1 MVDAEKP
8 EQNGMT
14 DSQDPIQPKEGGE
27 ADSEL
32 KDSKNV
38 IASSEDKNEVND
50 LELEG
55 QDYTEEERQRF
66 EELYDRTLGD
76 IRQGQIVM
84 GRVLA
89 ITEQDVLV
97 DIGFKSEG
105 SIPLEEFGE
114 PPEVKVGDKVEVY
127 LDNIED
133 TDGQLILSKK
143 KATFMRLWDKVV
155 DVQEKGGTIDG
166 KCVRRIKG
174 GIVVDLMGVDAF
186 LPGSQIDVKPIRDF
200 DALIGNTYTFK
211 VVKVNKLRK
220 NIVVSRRALLEESM
234 AEQRAKV
241 LSDLE
246 KGQVREGM
254 VKNIT
259 DFGVFVDLGGVD
271 GLLHIND
278 LSWGR
283 INHPSEVVKLDE
295 KIKVMVL
302 DFNDAKDRISLG
314 LKQLQPHPWKEIKE
328 KYPEGSVAKG
338 KVVSIAD
345 YGAFV
350 ELERGVEGLVHV
362 SEMSW
367 TRHGIHPSKLVNVG
381 DTIDV
386 KILSIDKEKKRISLG
401 LKQLTPDPWDNIE
414 EKYPIESKF
423 TGRVRNMTNFGA
435 FVEMEEGIDGLIHI
449 SDLSWTRKIKHPSE
463 VLKRGEDV
471 EVIVLDINK
480 AERRIS
486 LGYKQLTTDPW
497 PAFEE
502 AYKVGVITS
511 TKIIRF
517 VDKGMI
523 VELPLGL
530 EGFVPLSQLVE
541 PSMAKVTQALSVGDE
556 INLVVIEFDRTN
568 KRVVLSRKKAVEQE
582 KKGKADTEKDEVETY
597 MKKKDEATTLGDIA
611 GDLAKTEDD
620 KKKVDEK
627 KEVPE
632 ESTEAKEKE
641 HEAEAGDAKT
651 DEEKTEKKKA
661 EKKDDVLEEKKDAK
675 DQEKQET
682 DEEKAQKKPEDK
694 KEDVEQQKKKEEK
707 ETETTSDDQAQDK
720 KEKESQEKE

>member
-14 DSQDPIQPKEGGE
+14 DSQDPIKPEEGGE
-27 ADSEL
+27 VNSEST
-32 KDSKNV
+32 DSKNAV
-38 IASSEDKNEVND
+38 ATSEDKNAVND

-55 QDYTEEERQRF
+55 QDYTDEERQRF

-76 IRQGQIVM
+76 IKQGQIVM

-89 ITEQDVLV
+89 ISEQDVLV

-155 DVQEKGGTIDG
+155 DVQEKGGTIEG

-234 AEQRAKV
+234 AEQRTKV
-241 LSDLE
+241 LADLE

-314 LKQLQPHPWKEIKE
+314 LKQLQPHPWKEINE

-381 DTIDV
+381 DNIDV
-386 KILSIDKEKKRISLG
+386 KILSIDKDKKRISLG

-423 TGRVRNMTNFGA
+423 KGRVRNMTNFGA

-463 VLKRGEDV
+463 VLKRGEEV

-480 AERRIS
+480 GDRRIS

-502 AYKVGVITS
+502 AYNVGIKTT

-541 PSMAKVTQALSVGDE
+541 PSMAKVTQAMNVGDE
-556 INLVVIEFDRTN
+556 VELVVIEFDRAN
-568 KRVVLSRKKAVEQE
+568 KRVVLSRKKAVEQV
-582 KKGKADTEKDEVETY
+582 KKGKAETEKDDVETY
-597 MKKKDEATTLGDIA
+597 MQKQDEATTLADIA
-611 GDLAKTEDD
+611 GDLAKAEDD
-620 KKKVDEK
+620 KKKADEK
-627 KEVPE
+627 KETPE
-632 ESTEAKEKE
+632 A
-641 HEAEAGDAKT
+641 ADAKV
-651 DEEKTEKKKA
+651 EEAKA
-661 EKKDDVLEEKKDAK
+661 EKKKSEKKADVVEETKEDK
-675 DQEKQET
+675 DREKKEPE
-682 DEEKAQKKPEDK
+682 EEKAPEEQEDK
-694 KEDVEQQKKKEEK
+694 REDVEQEESKEAK
-707 ETETTSDDQAQDK
+707 ETETTSDDQTQDK
-720 KEKESQEKE
+720 KEEDTQGKE